1 MTKWLRIGSKA
12 ALRGYALFTVLQ
24 VLLSSIAFGQ
34 ASVQVYVSYA
44 ENERPSIFFPNPWY
58 GSPNTQ
64 FLGYPGTAWDTGG
77 ILIVNIGTTNVV
89 LGQGVT
95 VDGFQD
101 GSVYKLWDS
110 LIGTAGVTIHPG
122 QQVILAQ
129 TGASRNTGTDELHTR
144 HRGYNPFV
152 L

>member
-1 MTKWLRIGSKA
+1 MSKWLRVVTNG
-12 ALRGYALFTVLQ
+12 ALSRYVLFTVLQ
-24 VLLSSIAFGQ
+24 ALLSSTAFGQ

-44 ENERPSIFFPNPWY
+44 ENERPPIFFPDPWY

-77 ILIVNIGTTNVV
+77 ILIVNTGTSNIV

-101 GSVYKLWDS
+101 GHVYKLWDS
-110 LIGTAGVTIHPG
+110 LIPAQGLTIPP
-122 QQVILAQ
+122 A
-129 TGASRNTGTDELHTR
+129 TR
-144 HRGYNPFV
+144 
-152 L
+152 